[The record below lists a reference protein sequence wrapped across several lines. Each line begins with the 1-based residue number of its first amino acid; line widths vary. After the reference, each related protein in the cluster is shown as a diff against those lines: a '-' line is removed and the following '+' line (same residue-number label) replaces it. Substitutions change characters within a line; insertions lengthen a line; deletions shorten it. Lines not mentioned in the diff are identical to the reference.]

1 MKNQP
6 SKNINSSILND
17 IELDVVIGGQKTM
30 AESIVMNTQ
39 GPKKV
44 KNEILIRP

>member
-1 MKNQP
+1 MNNQP

-17 IELDVVIGGQKTM
+17 IELDVVIGGQRTM

-39 GPKKV
+39 GVKTV